1 MIEILKAI
9 LFGIVQGITEWL
21 PVSSTGHMI
30 LLDQIV
36 KLNVSEN
43 FYSVFEVVIQLG
55 SIIAVIL
62 IFWKRI
68 WPFGKKGNKHPLKK
82 DGIGAYIKKDK
93 FVLWFHIL
101 VSCIPAII
109 IGLPFDDLFEELF
122 YNPTCVAIALI
133 VVGVAFIVVENRI
146 RKKKDFRV
154 NKIVE
159 ITYKDAL
166 IIGLFQVIAAIF
178 PGTSRSGA
186 TIIGA
191 LIIGVSRTCAAEYTF
206 YLAIPAML
214 GASLLKI
221 LKYGLAFSALEYA
234 ILIVGSVVA
243 FVVSLFV
250 IKGLMNYVKKHDFKI
265 FGYYRIVLGVIVLVC
280 GFMGLIH

>member
-1 MIEILKAI
+1 MLEILKAI

-21 PVSSTGHMI
+21 PVSSTGHLI

-36 KLNVSEN
+36 QLNVSPE
-43 FYSVFEVVIQLG
+43 FKSVFEVVIQLG
-55 SIIAVIL
+55 SIIAVVI
-62 IFWKRI
+62 IFWKKL
-68 WPFGKKGNKHPLKK
+68 WPFGKNNNKHPLSKQ
-82 DGIGAYIKKDK
+82 GIGSYIKWDK
-93 FVLWFHIL
+93 FVLWFHIA

-133 VVGVAFIVVENRI
+133 VVGVAFIVVENKHKN
-146 RKKKDFRV
+146 KKEYRV
-154 NKIVE
+154 TKTSQ

-166 IIGLFQVIAAIF
+166 IIGAFQVLAAVF

-191 LIIGVSRTCAAEYTF
+191 LIIGVSRPCAAEYTF
-206 YLAIPAML
+206 FLAVPAML

-221 LKYGLAFSALEYA
+221 LKLGFAFSALEYV
-234 ILIVGSVVA
+234 ILLVGSFVA

-250 IKGLMNYVKKHDFKI
+250 IKGLMGYVKKHDFKI

-280 GFMGLIH
+280 GLFGLIA

>member
-1 MIEILKAI
+1 MLDILKAV

-21 PVSSTGHMI
+21 PVSSTGHLI

-36 KLNVSEN
+36 KLNVSDN

-55 SIIAVIL
+55 SIIAVLI
-62 IFWKRI
+62 IFWKKL
-68 WPFGKKGNKHPLKK
+68 WPFGKLNNKHPLTK
-82 DGIGAYIKKDK
+82 DGIGSYIKWDK
-93 FVLWFHIL
+93 FILWFHIV
-101 VSCIPAII
+101 VSCIPAIL

-133 VVGVAFIVVENRI
+133 VVGIAFIIIENRH
-146 RKKKDFRV
+146 KGKTNYRV
-154 NKIVE
+154 TKVSQ

-166 IIGLFQVIAAIF
+166 IIGAFQVIAAIF

-191 LIIGVSRTCAAEYTF
+191 LIIGVSRSCAAEYTF
-206 YLAIPAML
+206 FLAVPAML

-221 LKYGLAFSALEYA
+221 LKLGLAFSLLEYV
-234 ILIVGSVVA
+234 ILLVGSLVA

-265 FGYYRIVLGVIVLVC
+265 FGYYRIVLGIVVLVS
-280 GFMGLIH
+280 GLFGLI